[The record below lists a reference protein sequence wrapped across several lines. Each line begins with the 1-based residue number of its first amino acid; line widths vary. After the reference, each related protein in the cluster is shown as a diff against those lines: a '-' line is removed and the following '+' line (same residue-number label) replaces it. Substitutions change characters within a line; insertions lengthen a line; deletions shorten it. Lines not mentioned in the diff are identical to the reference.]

1 MNWSVQDVF
10 HFFKDLAC
18 SNLVLKFEAVQDVPQ
33 FQNDS
38 NLACSNLVLKFE
50 AVQDVSQFQNDSN
63 LAFSNLELRGSRCLI
78 ILKWF
83 KFSISYPFKFNQQ
96 KY

>member
-1 MNWSVQDVF
+1 MFSIF
-10 HFFKDLAC
+10 LKDLAC
-18 SNLVLKFEAVQDVPQ
+18 SNLVLKFEAVKDVPQ

-78 ILKWF
+78 ILK
-83 KFSISYPFKFNQQ
+83 
-96 KY
+96 